1 MKFIEFVR
9 NVSYNRTPILRRILD
24 LGQSKWIY
32 WTYRTTVVV
41 AYYERGLN
49 QLSNVVIR
57 VKD

>member
-32 WTYRTTVVV
+32 WTYRTTGVV

-49 QLSNVVIR
+49 QLSHVVIR